1 MMRIL
6 LPIIALVLI
15 GCGPKPEEMVVGEW
29 KVVGKAEFNL
39 RFRGDGVV
47 EMLNV
52 DPTVMGDWQI
62 VDGKVEA
69 RIQKTNGVIQKMFL
83 KIEGIKKILLFK
95 TTIVGGQYEN
105 IIEHNPPEPFYRV
118 VE

>member
-6 LPIIALVLI
+6 VPIIALVLI

-62 VDGKVEA
+62 VDGKVELDLLQA
-69 RIQKTNGVIQKMFL
+69 DGKTMRMLLDIESPSKMTWFEATYNVGDGDEVQYYDPPQPLYRI
-83 KIEGIKKILLFK
+83 ED
-95 TTIVGGQYEN
+95 
-105 IIEHNPPEPFYRV
+105 
-118 VE
+118 